1 MAELIDIVAPQS
13 EEEGTESV
21 MERWFKQPGDYV
33 AQYEPL
39 LEISTDKVSM
49 EISAPVSGVLKEILK
64 EANQPIEPGD
74 VLGRIEASVADTA
87 SAGDSAQEKE
97 ASSER
102 RREKSTA
109 AGESAGDLSP
119 AVRRLLRQH
128 NLDPSRI
135 SGSGRGGRITAEDVE
150 NYLNR
155 SKTEEPSPAPAG
167 ALSGRMVPHNALRR
181 RTAKHMV
188 ESMLRTAP
196 HVTAVFDADMSAVI
210 AHREIRKSEFQ
221 KKGIKLTY
229 TAYFVAAAA
238 KALQAVPEVNS
249 RWHEE
254 ALEVF
259 EDCNIGIAAAIDGG
273 LIVPVIR
280 QAQNLD
286 LAGIAEKL
294 QDLTERAR
302 NGKLDQ
308 KDLQNGT
315 FTVTNHGMT
324 GSLIATP
331 IINQP
336 QSAILGVGKLEK
348 RVVVVE
354 KNGKDSTEIKPML
367 YVTLTIDHRALDGF
381 TANRFLTKFV
391 EVLENWF
398 ND

>member
-1 MAELIDIVAPQS
+1 MAELIDIIAPQS

-49 EISAPVSGVLKEILK
+49 EISAPVSGILKEILK

-74 VLGRIEASVADTA
+74 VLGRIEAAA
-87 SAGDSAQEKE
+87 SETKNTGDSAKEKE
-97 ASSER
+97 ARSDHKRKRSPA
-102 RREKSTA
+102 A

-119 AVRRLLRQH
+119 AVRRLIRQH
-128 NLDPSRI
+128 DLDPSQI

-150 NYLNR
+150 NYLNQV
-155 SKTEEPSPAPAG
+155 KPEPSPAPAG
-167 ALSGRMVPHNALRR
+167 AVSGRMVPHNALRR
-181 RTAKHMV
+181 RTAQHMV
-188 ESMLRTAP
+188 ESMLHTAP
-196 HVTAVFDADMSAVI
+196 HVTAVFDADMSAVM

-229 TAYFVAAAA
+229 TAYFAAAAA

-249 RWHEE
+249 RWHQE
-254 ALEVF
+254 ALEIF
-259 EDCNIGIAAAIDGG
+259 DDCNIGIAAATEGG
-273 LIVPVIR
+273 LIVPVIH

-286 LAGIAEKL
+286 LLGIAEKL

-302 NGKLDQ
+302 NGKLEQ
-308 KDLQNGT
+308 KDVQNGT
-315 FTVTNHGMT
+315 FTITNHGMT

-331 IINQP
+331 VINQP

-381 TANRFLTKFV
+381 TANRFLTKLV
-391 EVLENWF
+391 EVLENWA
-398 ND
+398 